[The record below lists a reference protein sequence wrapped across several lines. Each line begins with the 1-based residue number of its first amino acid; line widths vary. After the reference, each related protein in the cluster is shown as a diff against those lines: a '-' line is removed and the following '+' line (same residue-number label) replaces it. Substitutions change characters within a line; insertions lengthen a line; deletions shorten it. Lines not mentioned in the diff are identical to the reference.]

1 MSSHKKRIRF
11 SRILLHVTLLS
22 TSLLMVS
29 PFIWMFLT
37 SFKPEAEIITETPRL
52 LPSTWVT
59 EHYAKL
65 PQKAPF
71 FRFFLNGVLVSSVS
85 TFFVIFG
92 CAAAGYIFAKY
103 KFRSLPFFF
112 FLIIATILIPIQ
124 TYMIPL
130 YLFLKWLG
138 WVNTY
143 QGMIFPL
150 IIMSSGIFFLRQH
163 IQGSIPDDYID
174 SARIDGC
181 SEFHIFRSI
190 ILPLSISPLAAISIV
205 NWIYTWS
212 LFIWYLI
219 VANSEDMFT
228 MEVGLMYFQRAFSV
242 DYGGIMAACVITV
255 LPVLVVFLIFRTQI
269 IEGVSFTGVKY

>member
-1 MSSHKKRIRF
+1 MSRHKKRIRF

-37 SFKPEAEIITETPRL
+37 SFKPEAEIVTETPSL

-85 TFFVIFG
+85 TIFVVFG

-103 KFRSLPFFF
+103 TFRSLPFFF

>member
-1 MSSHKKRIRF
+1 
-11 SRILLHVTLLS
+11 
-22 TSLLMVS
+22 MVS

-37 SFKPEAEIITETPRL
+37 SFKPEAEIITATPKI
-52 LPSTWVT
+52 LPNTWVL

-71 FRFFLNGVLVSSVS
+71 LRFFLNGILVSSVS
-85 TFFVIFG
+85 TLFVVFG
-92 CAAAGYIFAKY
+92 STAAGYIFAKY
-103 KFRSLPFFF
+103 KFRSLGFFF

-124 TYMIPL
+124 TYMVPL
-130 YLFLKWLG
+130 YLFLKWLN
-138 WVNTY
+138 WINTY

-163 IQGSIPDDYID
+163 IRGSIPDDFMD
-174 SARIDGC
+174 AARIDGAN
-181 SEFHIFRSI
+181 EFRIFRMI
-190 ILPLSISPLAAISIV
+190 ILPLSISPIAAIAIV

-219 VANSEDMFT
+219 VANSESMFT

-242 DYGGIMAACVITV
+242 DYGGIMAACVVTV